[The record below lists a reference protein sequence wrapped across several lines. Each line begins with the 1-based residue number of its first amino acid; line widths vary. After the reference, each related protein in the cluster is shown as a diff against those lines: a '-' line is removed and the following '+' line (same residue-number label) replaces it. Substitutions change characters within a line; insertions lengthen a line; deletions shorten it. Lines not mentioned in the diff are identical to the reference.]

1 MRRSV
6 DRLIASVARLTTR
19 WFFRSVEQQGF
30 DAIPHDRPV
39 LLVANHFNG
48 LVDPVLLVAGL
59 RRLPRFMA
67 KGTLWKVIPPAR
79 SCASPGWS
87 LYRAADGD
95 TSGNVSSFARVVAVL
110 GGEARW
116 LCFRR
121 GHDEPRLAEVR
132 TGAARIALAWADGID
147 DLVIQPVGITTTT
160 RPPSGRV
167 R

>member
-48 LVDPVLLVAGL
+48 LVDPSFSWPACGAFPIHGQGDPLEGD
-59 RRLPRFMA
+59 PR
-67 KGTLWKVIPPAR
+67 PPR

-87 LYRAADGD
+87 CVPG
-95 TSGNVSSFARVVAVL
+95 
-110 GGEARW
+110 
-116 LCFRR
+116 
-121 GHDEPRLAEVR
+121 
-132 TGAARIALAWADGID
+132 
-147 DLVIQPVGITTTT
+147 
-160 RPPSGRV
+160 SGR
-167 R
+167 